1 MTVRLV
7 ERVGRP
13 ALGLVVFAAAV
24 GIWEAL
30 ARSEDSFLVP
40 TPSAV
45 AERAWHVWPTPEY
58 LSNVEASLSRFA
70 AGYVI
75 GASVGVAV
83 GVSMGSSRR
92 VRQALEPLVELLR
105 ATPAIALVPALI
117 VILGIGDRMRIA
129 VIAFGVVFPVLVNSM
144 DGVRAASPE
153 LRETASL
160 LRLGRA
166 ERILRV
172 DLPAALPSIFAG
184 LRVAV
189 SIGLVMVVVSEFAGG
204 GDDGLGHYIAVE
216 RSQFNIPEM
225 YAGILFLGLLGF
237 VLNGVFVLVERRALS
252 WHFGATGHGER

>member
-1 MTVRLV
+1 VTVRLV

-13 ALGLVVFAAAV
+13 VLGWVVFAAAV

-30 ARSEDSFLVP
+30 ARSEGSFLVP
-40 TPSAV
+40 TASAV
-45 AERAWHVWPTPEY
+45 AERAWHVWPTPEF
-58 LSNVEASLSRFA
+58 LSNVAASLRRFA
-70 AGYVI
+70 AGYAI

-83 GVSMGSSRR
+83 GVAMGSSRR
-92 VRQALEPLVELLR
+92 VRQALDPLVELLR

-117 VILGIGDRMRIA
+117 VILGVGDRMRIA

-153 LRETASL
+153 LRETALL
-160 LRLGRA
+160 LRMGRA

-189 SIGLVMVVVSEFAGG
+189 SIGLVMVVVSEFVGG
-204 GDDGLGHYIAVE
+204 GDGLGHYILVQQ
-216 RSQFNIPEM
+216 SQFDVPEM

-237 VLNGVFVLVERRALS
+237 ALNGVFVLVERRALA
-252 WHFGATGHGER
+252 WHHGATGHGER

>member
-1 MTVRLV
+1 MTVRIV

-13 ALGLVVFAAAV
+13 ILGWVVFAAAI

-30 ARSEDSFLVP
+30 ARSEGSFLVP
-40 TPSAV
+40 TASAV
-45 AERAWHVWPTPEY
+45 AERAWHVWPTPEF
-58 LSNVEASLSRFA
+58 LSNVEASLRRLA
-70 AGYVI
+70 AGYAI
-75 GASVGVAV
+75 GASVGIIG

-92 VRQALEPLVELLR
+92 ARQALDPLVEMLR

-117 VILGIGDRMRIA
+117 VILGVGDRMRIA

-160 LRLGRA
+160 FRMGRA
-166 ERILRV
+166 DRILRV

-189 SIGLVMVVVSEFAGG
+189 SIGLVMVVVSEFVGG
-204 GDDGLGHYIAVE
+204 GDGLGHYILVE
-216 RSQFNIPEM
+216 QSQFNVPEV

-237 VLNGVFVLVERRALS
+237 VLNGVFVLIERRALS
-252 WHFGATGHGER
+252 WHHGATGRGER

>member
-1 MTVRLV
+1 VTVRLV

-13 ALGLVVFAAAV
+13 VLGWVVFAAAV

-30 ARSEDSFLVP
+30 ARSEGSFLVP
-40 TPSAV
+40 TASAV
-45 AERAWHVWPTPEY
+45 AERAWQVWPTPEF
-58 LSNVEASLSRFA
+58 LRGVEASGRRFA
-70 AGYVI
+70 AGYAI

-117 VILGIGDRMRIA
+117 VILGVGDRMLIA

-160 LRLGRA
+160 LRMGQA

-184 LRVAV
+184 LRVAL
-189 SIGLVMVVVSEFAGG
+189 SIGLVMVVVSELVGG
-204 GDDGLGHYIAVE
+204 GDGLGHYILVE
-216 RSQFNIPEM
+216 QSQFDIPGM

-252 WHFGATGHGER
+252 WHRGATGHGER

>member
-13 ALGLVVFAAAV
+13 LLGWVVFAAAV

-30 ARSEDSFLVP
+30 ARSEGSFLVP
-40 TPSAV
+40 AASAV
-45 AERAWHVWPTPEY
+45 AERAWHVWPTPEF
-58 LSNVEASLSRFA
+58 LSDVEASLRRLA
-70 AGYVI
+70 AGYAI
-75 GASVGVAV
+75 GASVGVAA
-83 GVSMGSSRR
+83 GVWMGSSRR

-117 VILGIGDRMRIA
+117 VILGVGDRMRIA

-189 SIGLVMVVVSEFAGG
+189 SIGLVMVVVSEFVGG
-204 GDDGLGHYIAVE
+204 GDGLGRYIVVE
-216 RSQFNIPEM
+216 RSQFNVPEM
-225 YAGILFLGLLGF
+225 YAGILFLGVLGF
-237 VLNGVFVLVERRALS
+237 VLNGIFVLVERRALS
-252 WHFGATGHGER
+252 WHYGATGHGER

>member
-1 MTVRLV
+1 VTVRLV

-13 ALGLVVFAAAV
+13 FLGWVVFAAAV
-24 GIWEAL
+24 GLWEAL
-30 ARSEDSFLVP
+30 ARSEGSFLVP
-40 TPSAV
+40 TASAV
-45 AERAWHVWPTPEY
+45 AERAWHVWPTPDF
-58 LSNVEASLSRFA
+58 LSNVEASLRRLA
-70 AGYVI
+70 AGYAI
-75 GASVGVAV
+75 GASVGVAG

-117 VILGIGDRMRIA
+117 VILGVGDRMRIA

-144 DGVRAASPE
+144 DGVRAAPPE
-153 LRETASL
+153 LHETASL

-189 SIGLVMVVVSEFAGG
+189 SVGLVMVIVSEFVGG
-204 GDDGLGHYIAVE
+204 GDGLGHYILVE
-216 RSQFNIPEM
+216 QSQFNIPEM
-225 YAGILFLGLLGF
+225 YAGILFLGLLGL

-252 WHFGATGHGER
+252 WHYETTGHGER

>member
-1 MTVRLV
+1 MRARLV

-13 ALGLVVFAAAV
+13 VLGWAVFAAAV
-24 GIWEAL
+24 GIWEVL
-30 ARSEDSFLVP
+30 AQSEGSFLVP
-40 TPSAV
+40 TASAV
-45 AERAWHVWPTPEY
+45 ADRAWHVWPTSEFV
-58 LSNVEASLSRFA
+58 SNVEASVSRFA
-70 AGYVI
+70 AGYAI
-75 GASVGVAV
+75 GALVGVAV

-117 VILGIGDRMRIA
+117 VILGAGDRMRIT

-160 LRLGRA
+160 FRMGRA
-166 ERILRV
+166 ERMLRV

-189 SIGLVMVVVSEFAGG
+189 SIGLVMVVVSEFVGG
-204 GDDGLGHYIAVE
+204 GDGLGHYILVE
-216 RSQFNIPEM
+216 QSQFDIPAM

-237 VLNGVFVLVERRALS
+237 VLNRVFVLVERRALS
-252 WHFGATGHGER
+252 WHHGTTGHGEH

>member
-1 MTVRLV
+1 VTVRLV

-13 ALGLVVFAAAV
+13 VLGWVVFAAAV
-24 GIWEAL
+24 GIWEAS
-30 ARSEDSFLVP
+30 ARSEGSFLVP
-40 TPSAV
+40 TASAV
-45 AERAWHVWPTPEY
+45 AERAWHVWPTPEF
-58 LSNVEASLSRFA
+58 LSNVEASLRRLA
-70 AGYVI
+70 AGYAI
-75 GASVGVAV
+75 GAAVGVAV

-92 VRQALEPLVELLR
+92 ARQALEPLVELLR

-117 VILGIGDRMRIA
+117 VILGFGDRMRIA

-144 DGVRAASPE
+144 DGVRAVPPE

-160 LRLGRA
+160 FRMGRV

-204 GDDGLGHYIAVE
+204 GDGLGHYIHVE
-216 RSQFNIPEM
+216 QLQFNVPEM

-237 VLNGVFVLVERRALS
+237 VLNGVFVLVERRVLF
-252 WHFGATGHGER
+252 WHYETTGHGER

>member
-13 ALGLVVFAAAV
+13 VLGWLVFAAAI

-30 ARSEDSFLVP
+30 ARSEGSFLVP
-40 TPSAV
+40 TASAV
-45 AERAWHVWPTPEY
+45 AERAWHVWPTPEF
-58 LSNVEASLSRFA
+58 LSNVEASLRRRA
-70 AGYVI
+70 AGYAI
-75 GASVGVAV
+75 GAAVGVAV

-92 VRQALEPLVELLR
+92 ARQALDPLVEMLR

-160 LRLGRA
+160 FRMGRA
-166 ERILRV
+166 DRILRV

-184 LRVAV
+184 LRVAL
-189 SIGLVMVVVSEFAGG
+189 SIGLVMVVVSEFVGG
-204 GDDGLGHYIAVE
+204 GDGLGHYILVE
-216 RSQFNIPEM
+216 QSQFNVPEV

-237 VLNGVFVLVERRALS
+237 VLNGVFVLVERHALS
-252 WHFGATGHGER
+252 WHHGATGHGER

>member
-1 MTVRLV
+1 MTVRLI

-13 ALGLVVFAAAV
+13 VLGWVVFAAAV
-24 GIWEAL
+24 GVWEAL
-30 ARSEDSFLVP
+30 ARSEGSFLVP
-40 TPSAV
+40 TASAV
-45 AERAWHVWPTPEY
+45 AERAWHVWPTPEF
-58 LSNVEASLSRFA
+58 LSDVEASLRRLA
-70 AGYVI
+70 AGYAI

-117 VILGIGDRMRIA
+117 VILGVGDRMLIA

-144 DGVRAASPE
+144 DGVRAAPPE

-160 LRLGRA
+160 FRMGRA

-189 SIGLVMVVVSEFAGG
+189 SIGLVMVVVSEFVGG
-204 GDDGLGHYIAVE
+204 GDGLGHYILVE

-237 VLNGVFVLVERRALS
+237 VLNGVFVLVERRALC
-252 WHFGATGHGER
+252 WHYETTGHGER

>member
-13 ALGLVVFAAAV
+13 LLGWVVFAAAV

-30 ARSEDSFLVP
+30 ARSEGSFLVP
-40 TPSAV
+40 AASAV
-45 AERAWHVWPTPEY
+45 AERAWHVWPTPEF
-58 LSNVEASLSRFA
+58 LSDVEASLRRLA
-70 AGYVI
+70 AGYAI

-83 GVSMGSSRR
+83 GVPMGSSRR
-92 VRQALEPLVELLR
+92 VRQSLEPLVELLR

-117 VILGIGDRMRIA
+117 VILGVGDRMRIA

-160 LRLGRA
+160 LRVGRA
-166 ERILRV
+166 ERIVRV

-189 SIGLVMVVVSEFAGG
+189 SIGLVMVVVSEFVGG
-204 GDDGLGHYIAVE
+204 GDGLGHYILVE
-216 RSQFNIPEM
+216 QSQFNIPEM

-237 VLNGVFVLVERRALS
+237 VLNGVFVLVERRALF
-252 WHFGATGHGER
+252 WHHETTGHGGR

>member
-1 MTVRLV
+1 VTVRLV

-13 ALGLVVFAAAV
+13 VLGLVVFAAAV

-30 ARSEDSFLVP
+30 ARSGHSFLVP

-45 AERAWHVWPTPEY
+45 VERAWYVWPTPEY
-58 LSNVEASLSRFA
+58 LSNVEASLRRFA
-70 AGYVI
+70 AGYAI
-75 GASVGVAV
+75 GAFVGVAV

-160 LRLGRA
+160 LRVGRV

-172 DLPAALPSIFAG
+172 ELPAALPSIFAG

-189 SIGLVMVVVSEFAGG
+189 SIGLVMVVVSEFVGG
-204 GDDGLGHYIAVE
+204 GDGLGHYILVE
-216 RSQFNIPEM
+216 QSQFNVPEV

-237 VLNGVFVLVERRALS
+237 VLNGVFVLVEKRVLF
-252 WHFGATGHGER
+252 WHHGAKGHGER

>member
-1 MTVRLV
+1 MTVRIV

-13 ALGLVVFAAAV
+13 ILGWVVFAAAI

-30 ARSEDSFLVP
+30 ARSEGSFLVP
-40 TPSAV
+40 TASAV
-45 AERAWHVWPTPEY
+45 AERAWHVWPTPEF
-58 LSNVEASLSRFA
+58 LSNVEASLRRLA
-70 AGYVI
+70 AGYAI
-75 GASVGVAV
+75 GAAVGVAV

-92 VRQALEPLVELLR
+92 ARQALDPLVEMLR

-117 VILGIGDRMRIA
+117 VILGVGDRMRIA

-160 LRLGRA
+160 FRMGRA
-166 ERILRV
+166 DRILRV

-189 SIGLVMVVVSEFAGG
+189 SIGLVMVVVSEFVGG
-204 GDDGLGHYIAVE
+204 GDGLGHYILVE
-216 RSQFNIPEM
+216 QSQFNVPEV

-237 VLNGVFVLVERRALS
+237 VLNGVFVLVERHALS
-252 WHFGATGHGER
+252 WHHGATGHGER

>member
-13 ALGLVVFAAAV
+13 LLGWVVFAAAV

-30 ARSEDSFLVP
+30 ARSEGSFLVP
-40 TPSAV
+40 AASAV
-45 AERAWHVWPTPEY
+45 AERAWHVWPTPEF
-58 LSNVEASLSRFA
+58 LSDVEASLRRLA
-70 AGYVI
+70 AGYAI

-83 GVSMGSSRR
+83 GVPMGSSRR
-92 VRQALEPLVELLR
+92 VRQSLEPLVELLR

-117 VILGIGDRMRIA
+117 VILGVGDRMRIA

-144 DGVRAASPE
+144 DGVRAAPPE
-153 LRETASL
+153 LHETASL
-160 LRLGRA
+160 LRIGRA
-166 ERILRV
+166 ERIFRV

-189 SIGLVMVVVSEFAGG
+189 SIGLVMVVVSEFVGG
-204 GDDGLGHYIAVE
+204 GDGLGHYILVE
-216 RSQFNIPEM
+216 QSQFNIPEM

-237 VLNGVFVLVERRALS
+237 VLNGVFVLVERRALF
-252 WHFGATGHGER
+252 WHHETTGHGER

>member
-1 MTVRLV
+1 VTVRLV

-13 ALGLVVFAAAV
+13 VLGWVVFAAAV

-30 ARSEDSFLVP
+30 ARSEGSFLVP
-40 TPSAV
+40 TASAV
-45 AERAWHVWPTPEY
+45 AERAWHVWPTTEF
-58 LSNVEASLSRFA
+58 LSNVEASLRRFA
-70 AGYVI
+70 AGYAI

-117 VILGIGDRMRIA
+117 VILGVGDRMRIA

-160 LRLGRA
+160 FRMGRA

-189 SIGLVMVVVSEFAGG
+189 SIGLVMVVVSEFVGG
-204 GDDGLGHYIAVE
+204 GDGLGHYILVE
-216 RSQFNIPEM
+216 QSQFNIPEM

-237 VLNGVFVLVERRALS
+237 VLNGVFVLVERRALF
-252 WHFGATGHGER
+252 WHHETTGHGER

>member
-1 MTVRLV
+1 VTVRLV
-7 ERVGRP
+7 ERVGGP
-13 ALGLVVFAAAV
+13 VLGCVVLAAAV

-30 ARSEDSFLVP
+30 ARSEGSFLVP
-40 TPSAV
+40 TASAV
-45 AERAWHVWPTPEY
+45 AERAWHVWPTSAF
-58 LSNVEASLSRFA
+58 LSNVAASLMRFA
-70 AGYVI
+70 AGYAI

-92 VRQALEPLVELLR
+92 MRQALEPLVELLR
-105 ATPAIALVPALI
+105 ATPAIAVVPALI
-117 VILGIGDRMRIA
+117 VILGFGDRMRIA

-153 LRETASL
+153 LRETAAL
-160 LRLGRA
+160 LRLGQA

-189 SIGLVMVVVSEFAGG
+189 SLGLVMVVVSEFVGGG
-204 GDDGLGHYIAVE
+204 GDGIGHWILVE
-216 RSQFNIPEM
+216 QQEFDIPAM

-237 VLNGVFVLVERRALS
+237 ILNGVFVLVERRALS
-252 WHFGATGHGER
+252 WHLGTTGHGER

>member
-1 MTVRLV
+1 VTVRLV

-13 ALGLVVFAAAV
+13 FLGWVVFAAAV
-24 GIWEAL
+24 GLWEAL
-30 ARSEDSFLVP
+30 ARSEGSFLVP
-40 TPSAV
+40 TASAV
-45 AERAWHVWPTPEY
+45 AERAWHVWPTPDF
-58 LSNVEASLSRFA
+58 LSNVEASLRRLA
-70 AGYVI
+70 AGYAI

-92 VRQALEPLVELLR
+92 VMQALEPLVELLR

-117 VILGIGDRMRIA
+117 VILGVGDRMRIA

-144 DGVRAASPE
+144 DGVRAVAPE
-153 LRETASL
+153 LRETAAL
-160 LRLGRA
+160 LRIGRT

-189 SIGLVMVVVSEFAGG
+189 SIGLVMVVVSEFVGG
-204 GDDGLGHYIAVE
+204 GDGIGHWILVE
-216 RSQFNIPEM
+216 QQQFDIPAM

-252 WHFGATGHGER
+252 WHHEATGHGER

>member
-13 ALGLVVFAAAV
+13 FLGWVVFAAAV
-24 GIWEAL
+24 GLWEAL
-30 ARSEDSFLVP
+30 ARSEGSFLVP
-40 TPSAV
+40 TASAV
-45 AERAWHVWPTPEY
+45 AERAWHVWPTPDF
-58 LSNVEASLSRFA
+58 LSNVEASLRRLA
-70 AGYVI
+70 AGYAI

-92 VRQALEPLVELLR
+92 VMQALEPLVELLR

-117 VILGIGDRMRIA
+117 VILGVGDRMRIA

-144 DGVRAASPE
+144 DGVRAAPPE
-153 LRETASL
+153 LHETASL

-184 LRVAV
+184 LRVAG
-189 SIGLVMVVVSEFAGG
+189 SIGLVMVVVSEFVGG
-204 GDDGLGHYIAVE
+204 GDGIGHWILVE
-216 RSQFNIPEM
+216 QQQFDIPAM

-252 WHFGATGHGER
+252 WHHEATGHGER

>member
-7 ERVGRP
+7 ERVVRP
-13 ALGLVVFAAAV
+13 VLGWVVFAAAV
-24 GIWEAL
+24 GIWEL
-30 ARSEDSFLVP
+30 SARGEGSFLVP
-40 TPSAV
+40 TASAV
-45 AERAWHVWPTPEY
+45 AERAWHVWPTPEF
-58 LSNVEASLSRFA
+58 LSSVEASLRRLS
-70 AGYVI
+70 AGYAI
-75 GASVGVAV
+75 GASVGVAI

-92 VRQALEPLVELLR
+92 IRQALEPLVELLR

-117 VILGIGDRMRIA
+117 VIFGVGDRMRIA

-144 DGVRAASPE
+144 DGVRAVSPE

-160 LRLGRA
+160 FRMGRA

-189 SIGLVMVVVSEFAGG
+189 SIGLVMVVVSEFVGG
-204 GDDGLGHYIAVE
+204 GDGLGHYILVE
-216 RSQFNIPEM
+216 QSQFNIPEM

-237 VLNGVFVLVERRALS
+237 VLNGVFVLVERRALF
-252 WHFGATGHGER
+252 WHYETTGHGER

>member
-1 MTVRLV
+1 VTVRLV

-13 ALGLVVFAAAV
+13 FLGWVVFAAAV
-24 GIWEAL
+24 GLWEAL
-30 ARSEDSFLVP
+30 ARSEGSFLVP
-40 TPSAV
+40 TASAV
-45 AERAWHVWPTPEY
+45 AERAWHVWPTPDF
-58 LSNVEASLSRFA
+58 LSNVEASLRRLA
-70 AGYVI
+70 AGYAI

-92 VRQALEPLVELLR
+92 VMQALEPLVELLR

-117 VILGIGDRMRIA
+117 VILGVGDRMRIA

-144 DGVRAASPE
+144 DGVRAAPPE
-153 LRETASL
+153 LHETASL

-184 LRVAV
+184 LRVAG
-189 SIGLVMVVVSEFAGG
+189 SIGLVMVVVSEFVGG
-204 GDDGLGHYIAVE
+204 GDGIGHWILVE
-216 RSQFNIPEM
+216 QQQFDIPAM
-225 YAGILFLGLLGF
+225 YAGILCLGLLGF

-252 WHFGATGHGER
+252 WHHEATGHGER